1 MDPHLRRSD
10 AGEKSM
16 PTKKQKF
23 RKKKLSEGHPSPVNA
38 LATPRFA
45 GLSTFLRLPHIP
57 DARQLDVALMG
68 VPFDG
73 GTSYRSGAR
82 FGPRHVRE
90 QSAIIRPYNP
100 VVDLSPFDLVRVADY
115 GDLPINPLS
124 IDDTF
129 KRITRGLRP
138 VLEAD
143 TIPLCV
149 GGDHS
154 ILLPILRAMHAKH
167 GPVALVQFDAHSD
180 TWDQYWGMK
189 YSHGTP
195 VRRAIEEGLLAE
207 PYILQIGLRGQLY
220 DEHDLDFAREHG
232 IVMITAEE
240 FHEQGLALVRKKL
253 KMFNSRK
260 VYFSLDIDVVDPAF
274 APGTGTPQVGG
285 LSSVQILNLVRSLA
299 GLHLV
304 GCDLVEVSPQ
314 YDSAEITS
322 LLAANLLFEQLC
334 LISTGFSR

>member
-1 MDPHLRRSD
+1 ML
-10 AGEKSM
+10 EKR
-16 PTKKQKF
+16 QKL
-23 RKKKLSEGHPSPVNA
+23 KKKKPSEGYPSPANS
-38 LATPRFA
+38 LETPRFA
-45 GLSTFLRLPHIP
+45 GLSTFMRLPHLP
-57 DARQLDVALMG
+57 DAKRLDVALIG

-73 GTSYRSGAR
+73 GTSYRPGAR

-90 QSAIIRPYNP
+90 QSALIRPYNP
-100 VVDLSPFDLVRVADY
+100 VLDLSPFDLVRVADY
-115 GDLPINPLS
+115 GDLAINPLS

-129 KRITRGLRP
+129 KRITRGLGP
-138 VLEAD
+138 VLEAG
-143 TIPLCV
+143 TVPICV

-167 GPVALVQFDAHSD
+167 GPVALIQFDAHSD

-207 PYILQIGLRGQLY
+207 PFILQIGLRGQLY
-220 DEHDLDFAREHG
+220 DKHDMNFAREHG

-240 FHEQGLALVRKKL
+240 FHERGLPLVRKKR
-253 KMFNSRK
+253 KAFKDHK

-285 LSSVQILNLVRSLA
+285 LSSVQILDLVRSMA
-299 GLHLV
+299 GLNLV

-334 LISTGFSR
+334 LISRSFSR